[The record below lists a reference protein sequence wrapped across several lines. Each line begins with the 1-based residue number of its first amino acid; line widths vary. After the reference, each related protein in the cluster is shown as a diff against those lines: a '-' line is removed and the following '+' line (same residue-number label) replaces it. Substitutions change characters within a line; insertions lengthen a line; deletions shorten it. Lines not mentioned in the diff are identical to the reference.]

1 MIDSKAFN
9 PLLHSHDLPSSAAQN
24 HTYRWETP
32 SLSPFDELLISWNA
46 QRPSCGHY
54 VILVS
59 VYTSEWSPW
68 LLYAVWGSRH
78 QYSFHDQAHAG
89 SLESFQDQVQLL
101 KGQVATGFR
110 LRIEARQ
117 GASLAHFHTLHACS
131 SHLASFNKCSSYPT
145 SFFSS
150 IQLSVPGLSQLALN
164 HPRATSFCSPTSTTA
179 VIRYL
184 LAHDQLTP
192 LPFTEKVYDA
202 GFDIYGNWAFNVA
215 QAFVELGPAWSCWT
229 ARLAGFD
236 SLFSYLQQDLP
247 IIASVKGQLT
257 GSLMPYTNGHLL
269 VVRGY
274 EASTRR
280 VLCMDPAFPS
290 DEQTHQAYDLD
301 EFMHVWSQRYYLAYL
316 FGRKCERSRNPT
328 GFPSTI

>member
-1 MIDSKAFN
+1 MIDSKAFI
-9 PLLHSHDLPSSAAQN
+9 PHLHSHCLPASAAQS
-24 HTYRWETP
+24 HTYTWENL

-68 LLYAVWGSRH
+68 LLYAVWGSQH
-78 QYSFHDQAHAG
+78 QYSFYDQSHTG
-89 SLESFQDQVQLL
+89 SVHSFQDQVQLL
-101 KGQVATGFR
+101 KGELATGFR

-117 GASLAHFHTLHACS
+117 GASFTHFRTLHTCT
-131 SHLASFNKCSSYPT
+131 SHLAAFKCPRYPT
-145 SFFSS
+145 FSFSS
-150 IQLSVPGLSQLALN
+150 IHLSVPGISQLRLS

-184 LAHDQLTP
+184 LAHDQLKP

-202 GFDIYGNWAFNVA
+202 GFDIYGNWSFNVA
-215 QAFVELGPAWSCWT
+215 QAFVELGSTWSCQY
-229 ARLAGFD
+229 ARLTGFD
-236 SLFSYLQQDLP
+236 SLLPYLQQDLP
-247 IIASVKGQLT
+247 VIVSVKGQLT

-280 VLCMDPAFPS
+280 VLCMDPAFPT
-290 DEQTHQAYDLD
+290 DEQTHQAYDVD
-301 EFMHVWSQRYYLAYL
+301 EFMQAWSQRYYLAYL

-328 GFPSTI
+328 DFPSTI